1 MQVVRLV
8 IFTFCQ
14 ICCKKSVKF
23 AQLFLGRSHNEKNE
37 RDILAK
43 KGGRRSFCKFCG
55 AKRFA
60 FPLSSCYNL
69 VMKETYLEA
78 LDEFFAAHYSD
89 YIKLAALEGY
99 RRPELLTVDRDGN
112 IGRKDSS
119 FLRLSYQEECAKL
132 METLKAGLT
141 DTAFS
146 FSFRPRTFREKWHD
160 LFDKNTFAKHLPSIL
175 AHSGET
181 TESAGKKLSV
191 LPEAWQGIVKG
202 KYYPEKNTVL
212 GLPHAPAG
220 YQRPSGAFGLFLRP
234 FEREGCGRRIPFGA
248 RALQP
253 RDAGQVPSRV
263 PYRLSSHC
271 GRGVKSSPQIF
282 PFGKSSRREKRN
294 YSLRHG
300 CAVPFRSK
308 GEAKALF
315 LIRAVKCRCK
325 TLDGKRA
332 GVLKYL
338 QLNEESRCGG
348 KSTAPSP

>member
-1 MQVVRLV
+1 M
-8 IFTFCQ
+8 
-14 ICCKKSVKF
+14 
-23 AQLFLGRSHNEKNE
+23 
-37 RDILAK
+37 AK
-43 KGGRRSFCKFCG
+43 KGGLRSFCKFCG

-212 GLPHAPAG
+212 ALALVCHM
-220 YQRPSGAFGLFLRP
+220 RPQDTNALLVLSGFSFDLSSVRDVVVEYLL
-234 FEREGCGRRIPFGA
+234 ERELFNPEMRDRCLQEYHIDCLPIAEGA
-248 RALQP
+248 
-253 RDAGQVPSRV
+253 
-263 PYRLSSHC
+263 
-271 GRGVKSSPQIF
+271 
-282 PFGKSSRREKRN
+282 
-294 YSLRHG
+294 
-300 CAVPFRSK
+300 
-308 GEAKALF
+308 
-315 LIRAVKCRCK
+315 
-325 TLDGKRA
+325 
-332 GVLKYL
+332 
-338 QLNEESRCGG
+338 
-348 KSTAPSP
+348 

>member
-1 MQVVRLV
+1 
-8 IFTFCQ
+8 
-14 ICCKKSVKF
+14 
-23 AQLFLGRSHNEKNE
+23 
-37 RDILAK
+37 
-43 KGGRRSFCKFCG
+43 
-55 AKRFA
+55 
-60 FPLSSCYNL
+60 
-69 VMKETYLEA
+69 
-78 LDEFFAAHYSD
+78 
-89 YIKLAALEGY
+89 
-99 RRPELLTVDRDGN
+99 
-112 IGRKDSS
+112 
-119 FLRLSYQEECAKL
+119 

-212 GLPHAPAG
+212 ALALVCHM
-220 YQRPSGAFGLFLRP
+220 RPQDTNALLVLSGFSFDLSSVRDVVVEYLLERELFNPRCGTGAFKSTISIVFPLRKGRKE
-234 FEREGCGRRIPFGA
+234 FAANLSLREIFAA
-248 RALQP
+248 RKKKLLP
-253 RDAGQVPSRV
+253 PSRL
-263 PYRLSSHC
+263 RC
-271 GRGVKSSPQIF
+271 AI
-282 PFGKSSRREKRN
+282 
-294 YSLRHG
+294 SLQ
-300 CAVPFRSK
+300 